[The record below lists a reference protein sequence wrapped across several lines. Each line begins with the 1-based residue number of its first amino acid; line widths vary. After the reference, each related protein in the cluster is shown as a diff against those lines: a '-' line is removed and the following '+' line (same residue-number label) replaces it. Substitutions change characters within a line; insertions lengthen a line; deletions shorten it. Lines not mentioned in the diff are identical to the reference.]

1 MSSISRIGGTMKN
14 EKKKKRYDIYDG
26 ATRVAYFLADSFQEA
41 LSKGAKIAIDLRMKN
56 LKVKEHKEK
65 DD

>member
-1 MSSISRIGGTMKN
+1 MKN

-41 LSKGAKIAIDLRMKN
+41 LSKGAKIARDLRMKN